1 MGRHSLL
8 LVTIATILFTLPLS
22 ANVLA
27 PGDSGAPDIFTIPDN
42 PLVFLKDIS
51 GNFDIGNGLLTGT
64 YEEVVLLDD
73 QLGLGCKGCLDFA
86 FVVNL
91 DPNQSGAVFAMNL
104 SRFFGYTTDVGYV
117 QQAEDDAPN
126 SVQRGP
132 FGGSIGFNFNT
143 KETALVPG
151 GSTLP
156 LLIVTNA
163 TAFDTNGVLG
173 IGGGSGNVSINTQVH
188 DVLEPAFVPEPST
201 TLLLSLGLVG
211 FAVLRKKL
219 V

>member
-1 MGRHSLL
+1 MARYSVVLAITAVL
-8 LVTIATILFTLPLS
+8 IAIPLS

-27 PGDSGAPDIFTIPDN
+27 PGDSGAPDIFTIP
-42 PLVFLKDIS
+42 PQALVFLDDI
-51 GNFDIGNGLLTGT
+51 NGTFALGGGALTGT
-64 YEEVVLLDD
+64 YEEVVLNDD
-73 QLGLGCKGCLDFA
+73 QLGFGCKGCLDFA
-86 FVVNL
+86 FQVNL
-91 DPNQSGAVFAMNL
+91 DPDQSGAVFAMTL

-117 QQAEDDAPN
+117 QQPDGVFPD

-132 FGGSIGFNFNT
+132 FGGAIGFNFNT
-143 KETALVPG
+143 NETALPPG
-151 GSTLP
+151 GSTMA

-163 TAFDTNGVLG
+163 TAFDANGVLG
-173 IGGGSGNVSINTQVH
+173 ISGGSGNRSISTQIQ

-219 V
+219 A